1 MYMYYTRLLLYAIVN
16 VSLWHRSF
24 VLRIS
29 VISPT
34 FPILMDLRESMDH
47 LWFPK
52 YPECSNG
59 LKEIRISSIS
69 STFCVQLRMCVDEWL
84 AYLLIMTC
92 MTFHYVTCI
101 LLTNSNTCRFYSNE
115 KDRRNIDL
123 HSQISSIS

>member
-52 YPECSNG
+52 YPECSSG
-59 LKEIRISSIS
+59 LKEIRISSIF